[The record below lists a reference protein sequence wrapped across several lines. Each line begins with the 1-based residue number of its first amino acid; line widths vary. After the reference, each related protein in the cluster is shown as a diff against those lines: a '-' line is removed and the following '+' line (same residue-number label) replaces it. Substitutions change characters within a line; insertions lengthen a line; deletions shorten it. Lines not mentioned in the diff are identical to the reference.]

1 MMAMNELQRAVLETT
16 ATRDQAEAL
25 LQGLERAREECRAIR
40 ERDGR
45 ADLMAQVRGASSLDD
60 AIDSTKRM
68 IAALD
73 RAVKQGRERL
83 RARGEDPVDCA
94 GSVVD
99 RGSNGVAIAH
109 THAAGAGR
117 TA

>member
-1 MMAMNELQRAVLETT
+1 MAMNELQRAVLETT

-25 LQGLERAREECRAIR
+25 LQGLERAKEECRAIR
-40 ERDGR
+40 EKDGR

-60 AIDSTKRM
+60 AIESTKRM

-83 RARGEDPVDCA
+83 RASGEDPVDCK
-94 GSVVD
+94 GPVVD
-99 RGSNGVAIAH
+99 RGANGVILANG
-109 THAAGAGR
+109 HALGPGR
-117 TA
+117 SA

>member
-1 MMAMNELQRAVLETT
+1 MAMNELQRAVLETT

-25 LQGLERAREECRAIR
+25 LQGLERAKEECRAIR
-40 ERDGR
+40 EKDGR

-60 AIDSTKRM
+60 AIESTKRM

-83 RARGEDPVDCA
+83 RARGEEPLDCNNA
-94 GSVVD
+94 VVD
-99 RGSNGVAIAH
+99 RGANGVIIANG
-109 THAAGAGR
+109 HAVGPGR
-117 TA
+117 AD